1 LTISTIDCNLF
12 PYIWPI
18 PVGKPVPVV
27 YDWGMDEKGSAAQA
41 GMGQDPAQMSGLILA
56 FVGDGVWH
64 ALVRAWLTRTRKGTV
79 QTLHREAVGYVRAA
93 AQASALKIIQDT
105 LDEEEALI
113 VRRGR
118 NAQGNAPKNVDVQT
132 YRLATGFEAL
142 VGYLYLSG
150 REDRLRELA
159 GMILTEG

>member
-1 LTISTIDCNLF
+1 
-12 PYIWPI
+12 
-18 PVGKPVPVV
+18 
-27 YDWGMDEKGSAAQA
+27 MDEKGT
-41 GMGQDPAQMSGLILA
+41 GTDTGNGQDPAQMSGLILA

-64 ALVRAWLTRTRKGTV
+64 ALVRAWLTRTRRGTV
-79 QTLHREAVGYVRAA
+79 QTLHREAVGYVRAG
-93 AQASALKIIQDT
+93 AQALALSMIQDG
-105 LDEEEALI
+105 LSEEEAGI

-142 VGYLYLSG
+142 IGYLYLTG
-150 REDRLRELA
+150 REERLMELT

>member
-1 LTISTIDCNLF
+1 LTAICSPEFVQYLWANRRGWCMIGIMNGSGTGMG
-12 PYIWPI
+12 P
-18 PVGKPVPVV
+18 GK
-27 YDWGMDEKGSAAQA
+27 
-41 GMGQDPAQMSGLILA
+41 GQDPAQMSGLTLA

-79 QTLHREAVGYVRAA
+79 QTLHREAVGYVKASAQAA
-93 AQASALKIIQDT
+93 ALSMIQDKLT
-105 LDEEEALI
+105 EEEADIL
-113 VRRGR
+113 RRGR

-142 VGYLYLSG
+142 IGYLYLTG
-150 REDRLRELA
+150 REERLSELT